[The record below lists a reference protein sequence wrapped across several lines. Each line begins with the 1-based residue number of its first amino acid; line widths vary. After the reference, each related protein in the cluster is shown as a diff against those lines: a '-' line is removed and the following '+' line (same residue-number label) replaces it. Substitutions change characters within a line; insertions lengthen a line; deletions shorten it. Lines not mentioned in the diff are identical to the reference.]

1 MIQSKYR
8 LEKIEKNGNVR
19 YNLVKDIRFKDQKAK
34 VRVPISDP
42 QNVDILN
49 MDLEKKAVLKK
60 VELSSDYY
68 ISDYLEKSDVLSLEE
83 KRWIYK
89 EFFKQVSIDEAS
101 YFEKKFETDYI
112 HGTTA
117 VEGNTLTLAEVND
130 LLEYGLS
137 PKKDLREINE
147 VQNYVKTRSF
157 TSNYNGKITAA
168 FIKKIH
174 SLIMDNILE
183 NSGQFRNANVGIV
196 GCDLQHTPPE
206 LIEDELNE
214 LIQIFYENIQNQKY
228 PFEQI
233 LIFHYRF
240 ETIHPFLDG
249 NGRVGREVMNY
260 LLRKEKFPQ
269 FLIGNENRS
278 EYLSAL
284 RSGDEEKLKQMI
296 QTFYQMYQNQLTK
309 IEDEFN
315 RLQ

>member
-1 MIQSKYR
+1 MAQNKPR
-8 LEKIEKNGNVR
+8 LEKIEKNGNAR

-42 QNVDILN
+42 QNADILN
-49 MDLEKKAVLKK
+49 TDLEKKAVLKK
-60 VELSSDYY
+60 AELSSDYY
-68 ISDYLEKSDVLSLEE
+68 ISDYLEKSDLLSLEE
-83 KRWIYK
+83 RRWMCS
-89 EFFKQVSIDEAS
+89 EFFKQISVDEAS
-101 YFEKKFETDYI
+101 YLEKRFETGYI

-117 VEGNTLTLAEVND
+117 IEGNTLTLAEVND

-157 TSNYNGKITAA
+157 TNNSNGKISVA

-174 SLIMDNILE
+174 SMIMANILE
-183 NSGQFRNANVGIV
+183 NPGQFRNSNIGIV

-214 LIQIFYENIQNQKY
+214 LIRNFYENIQAQKY

-233 LIFHYRF
+233 MIFHYRF

-278 EYLSAL
+278 DYLSAL
-284 RSGDEEKLKQMI
+284 RSGDEEKFKQMI
-296 QTFYQMYQNQLTK
+296 QTFYQMYQNQLNK
-309 IEDEFN
+309 IEGEFN
-315 RLQ
+315 RFQ